1 MLMQETFWDKKW
13 QSQMVLYAIWWR
25 KKKWNFNLNIK
36 NPFSCS
42 AVEAA
47 NHMAERVQQRELE
60 AQQVKPTSGKGL
72 PVQVDA
78 VS

>member
-1 MLMQETFWDKKW
+1 MAVSNGVVSNLVK
-13 QSQMVLYAIWWR
+13 